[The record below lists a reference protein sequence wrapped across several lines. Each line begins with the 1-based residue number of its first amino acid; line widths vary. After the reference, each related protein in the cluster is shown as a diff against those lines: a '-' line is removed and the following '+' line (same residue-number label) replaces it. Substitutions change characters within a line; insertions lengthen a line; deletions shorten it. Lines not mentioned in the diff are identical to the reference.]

1 MRKIECLS
9 VSAFCCFAQLSRSSV
24 SRSLATAEAEVITRQ
39 KKKAHEVCFYS
50 ILPLGVVA
58 MSVPSGRFSSIHR
71 TLTSICLFPCC
82 LFLLQKLLAGIKAKK
97 AAKFTA
103 DKEALVQK
111 LKSEQAAAPA
121 AL

>member
-1 MRKIECLS
+1 MHRRGRGHFAKEEEGTCGMFPFDFTPRRS
-9 VSAFCCFAQLSRSSV
+9 CHVGAFQKVFVNSS
-24 SRSLATAEAEVITRQ
+24 Q
-39 KKKAHEVCFYS
+39 
-50 ILPLGVVA
+50 
-58 MSVPSGRFSSIHR
+58 
-71 TLTSICLFPCC
+71 TLVN
-82 LFLLQKLLAGIKAKK
+82 LFLCFRVACFRLQNLLAGIKAKK

>member
-1 MRKIECLS
+1 
-9 VSAFCCFAQLSRSSV
+9 
-24 SRSLATAEAEVITRQ
+24 
-39 KKKAHEVCFYS
+39 
-50 ILPLGVVA
+50 
-58 MSVPSGRFSSIHR
+58 MS
-71 TLTSICLFPCC
+71 LFPR
-82 LFLLQKLLAGIKAKK
+82 LQNLLASIKAKK